1 MGEKLVGIRQPDRND
16 DAARPVDPEKARAPR
31 LWSEFCSRGFPSST
45 QDACGL
51 RGSSRRTQKAMFQ
64 MALVHRN
71 HVIQQI
77 SSAAFN
83 PTLRYTILPR
93 AFEGRSYRA
102 QLEDRTATGT
112 SSPYFAS
119 RRVLVE
125 EQLVLL
131 LRLWR
136 HRLCTGRCVLALRC
150 TAQRRQDRRTHNRVS
165 VACLAICA

>member
-45 QDACGL
+45 QDASCL
-51 RGSSRRTQKAMFQ
+51 RGSSGRTQKAVFQ
-64 MALVHRN
+64 MAAFVHRN

-83 PTLRYTILPR
+83 PALRYTILPR

-102 QLEDRTATGT
+102 QLEG
-112 SSPYFAS
+112 SNGHGNLHP
-119 RRVLVE
+119 VLRIAVE
-125 EQLVLL
+125 KS
-131 LRLWR
+131 
-136 HRLCTGRCVLALRC
+136 
-150 TAQRRQDRRTHNRVS
+150 NR
-165 VACLAICA
+165 AR